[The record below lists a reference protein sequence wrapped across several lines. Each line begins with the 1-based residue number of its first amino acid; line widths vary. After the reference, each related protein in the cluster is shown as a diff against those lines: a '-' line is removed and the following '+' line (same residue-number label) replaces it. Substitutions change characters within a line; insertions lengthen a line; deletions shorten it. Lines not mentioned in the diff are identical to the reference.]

1 MQSLSAIAFSVEIG
15 KIVVQMIKLGK
26 TLWNPQKNRLLADGA
41 WGTELI
47 RRGLPPGEAAE
58 GFNLTHPDIVRQV
71 AEDYLAAGSDII
83 LTNSFVGSRLQ
94 LERHGLADRTE
105 EINRVAAEISAAAAR
120 DFVGKQTSLES
131 PIVAGSIGPS
141 GKLVVMGEIQTEYLY
156 EIFSEQAVALESG
169 GADIILIE
177 TIVDLQEMLVAVGAA
192 KDATTLPVVA
202 SMTYEKTHLGYRTIM
217 GNSPEDCVSEILEA
231 GAEIVGANCG
241 TGIENYLELAKQ
253 LCEMNVAPIWI
264 KANAGLPT
272 LDGNTAIYH
281 MTAAHFSQQ
290 VAQLLETGVA
300 IVGGCCGTTPDFVKE
315 MRKVIDGFN
324 NTKH

>member
-177 TIVDLQEMLVAVGAA
+177 TIVDLQEMLVAVRAA